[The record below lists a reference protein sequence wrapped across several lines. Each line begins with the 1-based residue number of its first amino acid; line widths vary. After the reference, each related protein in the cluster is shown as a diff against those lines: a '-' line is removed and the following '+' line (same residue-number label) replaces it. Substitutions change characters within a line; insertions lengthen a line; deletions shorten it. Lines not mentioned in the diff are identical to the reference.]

1 MIELLAT
8 SEPGWNPSGN
18 GNESSCLALL
28 GKHIH
33 IGFVGV
39 LQECL
44 STQSFYWVVSHS
56 VAKNDNM
63 FHLFLMLSV
72 KC

>member
-1 MIELLAT
+1 MESI
-8 SEPGWNPSGN
+8 WH
-18 GNESSCLALL
+18 GNESSCLAFL
-28 GKHIH
+28 GKHVH
-33 IGFVGV
+33 IWFAGV

-44 STQSFYWVVSHS
+44 STQSFYRVVSHS